1 MAKDLKSQ
9 VEGKPVSSGT
19 ATPKLRKASVSP
31 TPSDKGNYG
40 RGKG

>member
-1 MAKDLKSQ
+1 MKDLKKQ

-19 ATPKLRKASVSP
+19 ATPKLRKASVVPS
-31 TPSDKGNYG
+31 PSDKGQEG